1 MDLRNNFIH
10 QLSEIKYLRVIFI
23 PKYNQQPIAQTKII
37 VYDYHNTFERRGL
50 TMKAIL
56 TVLGHDQVGIV
67 AKVSTRLAELNV
79 NIIDISQT
87 LMHDN
92 FYDDDDG

>member
-1 MDLRNNFIH
+1 
-10 QLSEIKYLRVIFI
+10 
-23 PKYNQQPIAQTKII
+23 
-37 VYDYHNTFERRGL
+37 
-50 TMKAIL
+50 MKAIL

-67 AKVSTRLAELNV
+67 AKVSTKLAELDV

-92 FYDDDDG
+92 FTMMMMVTWDDAIKFEDIKQSLNELSQATGLEIRIQREEIFDAIQKL

>member
-1 MDLRNNFIH
+1 
-10 QLSEIKYLRVIFI
+10 
-23 PKYNQQPIAQTKII
+23 
-37 VYDYHNTFERRGL
+37 
-50 TMKAIL
+50 MKAIL

-92 FYDDDDG
+92 FTMMMMVTWDDATKFEVVQNSLSDLSKTTGLNIRIQREEIFDVIQKL

>member
-1 MDLRNNFIH
+1 
-10 QLSEIKYLRVIFI
+10 
-23 PKYNQQPIAQTKII
+23 
-37 VYDYHNTFERRGL
+37 
-50 TMKAIL
+50 MKAIL

-67 AKVSTRLAELNV
+67 AKVSTKLAELDV

-92 FYDDDDG
+92 FTMMMMVTWDDATNFDTVKNSLSELGKASGLDIRIQREEIFDAIQKL

>member
-1 MDLRNNFIH
+1 
-10 QLSEIKYLRVIFI
+10 
-23 PKYNQQPIAQTKII
+23 
-37 VYDYHNTFERRGL
+37 
-50 TMKAIL
+50 MKAIL

-67 AKVSTRLAELNV
+67 AKVSTKLAELDV

-92 FYDDDDG
+92 FTMMMMMTWDDATNFDTVKNSLSELGKASGLDIRIQREEIFDAIQKL

>member
-1 MDLRNNFIH
+1 
-10 QLSEIKYLRVIFI
+10 
-23 PKYNQQPIAQTKII
+23 
-37 VYDYHNTFERRGL
+37 
-50 TMKAIL
+50 MKAIL

-67 AKVSTRLAELNV
+67 AKVSTKLAELDV

-92 FYDDDDG
+92 FTMMIMVTWDDATKFDTIKDNLSELGQATGLDIRIQREEIFDAIQKL

>member
-1 MDLRNNFIH
+1 
-10 QLSEIKYLRVIFI
+10 
-23 PKYNQQPIAQTKII
+23 
-37 VYDYHNTFERRGL
+37 
-50 TMKAIL
+50 MKAIL

-87 LMHDN
+87 LMQDN
-92 FYDDDDG
+92 FTMMMRVTWDDATKFEVVQNSLSDLSKATGLNIRIQREEIFRRNSKTLGGCYGN

>member
-1 MDLRNNFIH
+1 
-10 QLSEIKYLRVIFI
+10 
-23 PKYNQQPIAQTKII
+23 
-37 VYDYHNTFERRGL
+37 
-50 TMKAIL
+50 MKAIL

-67 AKVSTRLAELNV
+67 AKVSTKLAELDV

-92 FYDDDDG
+92 FTMMMMVTWDDAIKFEDIKQSLNDLSQATGLEIRIQREEIFDAIQKL

>member
-1 MDLRNNFIH
+1 
-10 QLSEIKYLRVIFI
+10 
-23 PKYNQQPIAQTKII
+23 
-37 VYDYHNTFERRGL
+37 
-50 TMKAIL
+50 MKAIL

-67 AKVSTRLAELNV
+67 AKVSTKLAELDV

-92 FYDDDDG
+92 FTMMMMVTWDDATNFDTVKDSLSELGKATGLDIRIQREEIFDAIQKL

>member
-1 MDLRNNFIH
+1 
-10 QLSEIKYLRVIFI
+10 
-23 PKYNQQPIAQTKII
+23 
-37 VYDYHNTFERRGL
+37 
-50 TMKAIL
+50 MKAIL

-67 AKVSTRLAELNV
+67 AKVSTKLAELNV

-92 FYDDDDG
+92 FTMMMMVTWDDAIKFEDIKQSLNDSYDFRRET

>member
-1 MDLRNNFIH
+1 
-10 QLSEIKYLRVIFI
+10 
-23 PKYNQQPIAQTKII
+23 
-37 VYDYHNTFERRGL
+37 
-50 TMKAIL
+50 MKAIL

-67 AKVSTRLAELNV
+67 AKVSTKLAELNV

-92 FYDDDDG
+92 FTMMMMVTWDDTIQFDTIKNSLNELSKTTGLDIRIQREEIFDAIQKL

>member
-1 MDLRNNFIH
+1 
-10 QLSEIKYLRVIFI
+10 
-23 PKYNQQPIAQTKII
+23 
-37 VYDYHNTFERRGL
+37 
-50 TMKAIL
+50 MKAIL

-92 FYDDDDG
+92 FTMMMMVTWDDATEFEVVQNSLSDLSKTTGLNIRIQREEIFDAIQKL

>member
-1 MDLRNNFIH
+1 
-10 QLSEIKYLRVIFI
+10 
-23 PKYNQQPIAQTKII
+23 
-37 VYDYHNTFERRGL
+37 
-50 TMKAIL
+50 MKAIL

-92 FYDDDDG
+92 FTMMMMVTWDDATKFEVVQNSLSDLSKTTGLNIRIQREEIFDAIQKL

>member
-1 MDLRNNFIH
+1 
-10 QLSEIKYLRVIFI
+10 
-23 PKYNQQPIAQTKII
+23 
-37 VYDYHNTFERRGL
+37 
-50 TMKAIL
+50 MKAIL

-67 AKVSTRLAELNV
+67 AKVSTKLAELDV

-92 FYDDDDG
+92 FTMMMMVTWDDATKFDTIKDSLSELGQATGLDIRIQREEIFDAIQKL

>member
-1 MDLRNNFIH
+1 
-10 QLSEIKYLRVIFI
+10 
-23 PKYNQQPIAQTKII
+23 
-37 VYDYHNTFERRGL
+37 
-50 TMKAIL
+50 MKAIL

-67 AKVSTRLAELNV
+67 AKVSTKLAELDV

-92 FYDDDDG
+92 FTMMMMVTWDYATNFDTVKSSLSELGKASGLDIRIQREEIFDAIQKL

>member
-1 MDLRNNFIH
+1 
-10 QLSEIKYLRVIFI
+10 
-23 PKYNQQPIAQTKII
+23 
-37 VYDYHNTFERRGL
+37 
-50 TMKAIL
+50 MKAIL

-67 AKVSTRLAELNV
+67 AKVSTKLAELDV

-92 FYDDDDG
+92 FTMMMMVTWDDATNFDTVKNSLSELGKASGLDIRIQREKIFDAIQKL

>member
-1 MDLRNNFIH
+1 
-10 QLSEIKYLRVIFI
+10 
-23 PKYNQQPIAQTKII
+23 
-37 VYDYHNTFERRGL
+37 
-50 TMKAIL
+50 MKAIL

-87 LMHDN
+87 LMQDN
-92 FYDDDDG
+92 FTMMMRVTWDDATKFEVVQNSLSDLSKATGLNIRIQREEIFDAIQKL

>member
-1 MDLRNNFIH
+1 
-10 QLSEIKYLRVIFI
+10 
-23 PKYNQQPIAQTKII
+23 
-37 VYDYHNTFERRGL
+37 
-50 TMKAIL
+50 MKAIL

-87 LMHDN
+87 LMHGN
-92 FYDDDDG
+92 FTMMMMVTWDDATRFEVIKEKLTDLSKETGLDIKIQREEIFDAIQKL